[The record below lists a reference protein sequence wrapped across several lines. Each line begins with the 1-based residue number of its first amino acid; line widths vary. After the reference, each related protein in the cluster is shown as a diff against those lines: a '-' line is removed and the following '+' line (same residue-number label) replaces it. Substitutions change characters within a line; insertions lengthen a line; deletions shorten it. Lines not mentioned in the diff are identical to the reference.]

1 MNTRPGLVFN
11 EPPRILVVDDTPENL
26 EIVGRT
32 LEESHFDVYVAHSGQ
47 TALELLGKVSV
58 DLVLLDVM
66 MPEMDGFETCQ
77 AIKSDPAQRDT
88 PVIFMTAKV
97 DVESVI
103 RGFKLGAADY
113 IRKPFNLL
121 ELLARVQTQIELR
134 QLRLRI
140 EHEAS
145 TDLLTGL
152 LNQREI
158 LRRIDYEATRAARSG
173 SSFSLLLTK
182 ITHVHEIKGRLGRT
196 ASDAMLQSAASLFQS
211 SIRLMDSLA
220 RWSDDA
226 FLFLLP
232 DTDETGAEV
241 LAASLRAHFA
251 DSRIAVDGNQDEAPT
266 LSTGVVRYRPSTTV
280 LDLLAEAEENRK
292 A

>member
-1 MNTRPGLVFN
+1 
-11 EPPRILVVDDTPENL
+11 
-26 EIVGRT
+26 
-32 LEESHFDVYVAHSGQ
+32 
-47 TALELLGKVSV
+47 
-58 DLVLLDVM
+58 M